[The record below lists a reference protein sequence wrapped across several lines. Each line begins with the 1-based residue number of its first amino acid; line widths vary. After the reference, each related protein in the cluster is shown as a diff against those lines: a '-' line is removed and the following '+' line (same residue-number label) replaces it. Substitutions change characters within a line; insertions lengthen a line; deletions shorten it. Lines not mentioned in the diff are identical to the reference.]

1 MAKTEHTEA
10 IAGELIAPTAGI
22 DIERIAELGA
32 KAAGADLVIVKAPA
46 GMTGVPE
53 EIPALLVRGERPE
66 LHPVK
71 RFIEDF
77 REHPQRRK
85 GTAMAETL
93 ESFNALVD
101 RHKTAASVIFADT
114 GWTAPA
120 FTAVIDYHEAKGG
133 GTADWLGHR
142 VVYKFPLSEEWK
154 AWTAMNG
161 EKMDQAQFAAFLE
174 DRIADLASPTEGE
187 KAMYERDFATRVAT
201 PAELIN
207 LSRGL
212 AVHVDQQVK
221 SAVTLQS
228 GEGQIAWEELH
239 KDSDGK
245 PLKIPGM
252 FMLKVA
258 PFFMGE
264 KTAVPVRLRYRPA
277 NGRILWFYQIYRPDI
292 VITEQVRRDLGTAA
306 QATGLPA
313 FEGAPEA

>member
-1 MAKTEHTEA
+1 MAKSQSNEPV
-10 IAGELIAPTAGI
+10 AGELIAPATGI
-22 DIERIAELGA
+22 DIDRIAELGA
-32 KAAGADLVIVKAPA
+32 QARGAEIVTVKAPD
-46 GMTGVPE
+46 GMTGVPG
-53 EIPALLVRGERPE
+53 EIPALLVRGDQPE
-66 LHPVK
+66 L
-71 RFIEDF
+71 RAIDRLFEDF
-77 REHPQRRK
+77 RAHPKRRK
-85 GTAMAETL
+85 GTAKAETL
-93 ESFNALVD
+93 ESFVALVN
-101 RHKTAASVIFADT
+101 RHKTAHSVIFADT

-133 GTADWLGHR
+133 GAADWLNHR

-174 DRIADLASPTEGE
+174 DRIADLASPTDGE

-228 GEGQIAWEELH
+228 GEGQIAWEESH

-306 QATGLPA
+306 EATALPA